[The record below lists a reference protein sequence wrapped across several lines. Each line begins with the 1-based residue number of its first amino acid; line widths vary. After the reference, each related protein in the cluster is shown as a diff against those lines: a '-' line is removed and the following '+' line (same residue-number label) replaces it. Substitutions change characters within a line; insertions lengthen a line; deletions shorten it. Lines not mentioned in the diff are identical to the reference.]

1 MDQCTDATCLRSEL
15 GKVDRQLHELTLS
28 SQTRYAPRQQ
38 LSQLRSSLDRRS
50 ETRDSLI
57 TDVECL
63 MRQEAMLRQAVDAAQ
78 AYLKIQL
85 PHQTIGDAVLRALAT
100 AVYNQQTRDG
110 IIIIITIIIIIIIT

>member
-1 MDQCTDATCLRSEL
+1 MDQCTDVICLRSEL
-15 GKVDRQLHELTLS
+15 DKVDRQLHELTLS

-50 ETRDSLI
+50 ETTDSLI

-110 IIIIITIIIIIIIT
+110 IIIIIIIIIT